1 MCIVHFVWL
10 TVNVHNVHCSK
21 HVAQCSLLSVDL
33 HNVRVHKRAVLNT
46 LGVQCALSNVDV
58 HSVDVHNNVHNKEQ
72 KSVERTLYVQ
82 CSCCTLL
89 MCKVLM
95 CSLSEREVECTLYV

>member
-21 HVAQCSLLSVDL
+21 LVAQCSLLSVDL
-33 HNVRVHKRAVLNT
+33 HNVRVHKRAV
-46 LGVQCALSNVDV
+46 V

-95 CSLSEREVECTLYV
+95 CSLSERAVERTLYV